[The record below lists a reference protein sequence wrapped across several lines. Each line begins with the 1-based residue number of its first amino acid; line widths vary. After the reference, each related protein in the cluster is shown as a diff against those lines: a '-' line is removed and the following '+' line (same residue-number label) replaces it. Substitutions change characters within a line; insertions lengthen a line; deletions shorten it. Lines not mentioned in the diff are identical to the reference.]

1 VVKTAAT
8 AAHREHKAQSK
19 GRLGTRVSG
28 TNPERALE
36 NACLVRPELGIEQ
49 QKTPD
54 YRGFS
59 VSG

>member
-1 VVKTAAT
+1 
-8 AAHREHKAQSK
+8 
-19 GRLGTRVSG
+19 LGTRVSG